1 MASAQDYVPRTR
13 VAKAPKDPNKPKRKM
28 SPFDI
33 FRNEQ
38 ISEFKRLHPET
49 KVDLGVFMRNL
60 SQTWNSLDD
69 TKKIPYTTEA
79 DKDAGRFQAEMAN
92 YVPDQKYL
100 QPKQKKRKRVKEVG
114 EPKRAMTAFMFFSNT
129 TRSEVVKVHP
139 ELKIGGIAKILG
151 EKWNNMNEE
160 EKAPYQEMTNKDRER
175 FAAES
180 EIFKANKLAKLEQ
193 LQDQNGDS
201 D

>member
-1 MASAQDYVPRTR
+1 MASAQEFVQRR
-13 VAKAPKDPNKPKRKM
+13 VGKPPKDPNRPKRKM

-60 SQTWNSLDD
+60 SQTWNSLEES
-69 TKKIPYTTEA
+69 KKEPYTTAA
-79 DKDAGRFQAEMAN
+79 DKDANRFQEEMAN

-114 EPKRAMTAFMFFSNT
+114 EPKRAMTAFMFFSNC
-129 TRSEVVKVHP
+129 TRSDVVAEHP

-151 EKWNNMNEE
+151 ERWNNMSDEQ
-160 EKAPYQEMTNKDRER
+160 KAPYQEMTNKDKER
-175 FAAES
+175 FAAEN
-180 EIFKANKLAKLEQ
+180 EIFKRNKLAKLEAEQ
-193 LQDQNGDS
+193 LQNGDDS